1 MAYELKTKENSAGV
15 EAFLNAIEDE
25 QKRKDCYAIVE
36 IMRDITGFEPK
47 MWGSAIVGFGSYHYK
62 YDSGHEGDMAL
73 VSFSPR
79 KANITVYLMGYM
91 LLEKS
96 LIENLGKFKNGKGC
110 LYINKLSDINIPVF
124 KELIRKSNEYM
135 IGRKGGIGV

>member
-79 KANITVYLMGYM
+79 KANITVYAMGYM
-91 LLEKS
+91 LLDKS
-96 LIENLGKFKNGKGC
+96 LTENLGKFKNGKGC

-135 IGRKGGIGV
+135 LGRNGA